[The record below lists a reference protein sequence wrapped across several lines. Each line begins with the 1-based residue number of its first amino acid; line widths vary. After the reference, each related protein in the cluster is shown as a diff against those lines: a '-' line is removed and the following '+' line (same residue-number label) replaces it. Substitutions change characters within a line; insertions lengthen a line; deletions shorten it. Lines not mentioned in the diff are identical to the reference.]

1 MKTIII
7 NAAIL
12 LLLCPLLYAD
22 NDVIYDSLMTSY
34 IAMNWV
40 DLTLTYA
47 ILENGGYEMNPL
59 AKRYVEEPALA
70 VSGIILDN
78 IAVNWGCKQI
88 YKANKAAGIITLI
101 AINLIKGYVIYHNLK
116 VLARE

>member
-1 MKTIII
+1 MIII

-34 IAMNWV
+34 IAMNWA

-47 ILENGGYEMNPL
+47 ILEDGGHD
-59 AKRYVEEPALA
+59 RV
-70 VSGIILDN
+70 
-78 IAVNWGCKQI
+78 
-88 YKANKAAGIITLI
+88 
-101 AINLIKGYVIYHNLK
+101 
-116 VLARE
+116 